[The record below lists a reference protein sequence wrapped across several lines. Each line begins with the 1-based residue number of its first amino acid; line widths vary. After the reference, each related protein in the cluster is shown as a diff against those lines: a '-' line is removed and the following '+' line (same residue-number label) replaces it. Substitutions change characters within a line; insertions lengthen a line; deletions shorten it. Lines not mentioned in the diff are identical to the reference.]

1 MKYTTVSARIDSQK
15 ALEAKAV
22 LDSKGVS
29 VSIAIRSLLIKIAET
44 KDFPFKIQGTF
55 FLHSSI
61 AMTFQILRYRGWS
74 ESLQPNTQFF

>member
-44 KDFPFKIQGTF
+44 KDFPFKI
-55 FLHSSI
+55 
-61 AMTFQILRYRGWS
+61 
-74 ESLQPNTQFF
+74 